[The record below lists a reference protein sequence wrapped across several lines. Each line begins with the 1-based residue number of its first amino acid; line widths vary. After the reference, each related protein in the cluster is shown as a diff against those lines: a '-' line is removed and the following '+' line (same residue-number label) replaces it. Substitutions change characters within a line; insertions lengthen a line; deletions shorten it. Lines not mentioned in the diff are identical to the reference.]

1 MNGQRIFDLWHSGL
15 VTAAWVAAPFLLV
28 ALGVGFITSLLQA
41 ATQLQE
47 NAISF
52 VPKIVAAALVLVL
65 AGPWLLSHLTQFT
78 STSMTTLVDL
88 GREAG
93 TK

>member
-15 VTAAWVAAPFLLV
+15 VTAAWVAGPFLLV

-52 VPKIVAAALVLVL
+52 VPKMVAAALVLVL
-65 AGPWLLSHLTQFT
+65 AGPWLLGHLTQFT
-78 STSMTTLVDL
+78 SKSMQTVVDL

-93 TK
+93 Q

>member
-52 VPKIVAAALVLVL
+52 VPKVVAAALVLIL
-65 AGPWLLSHLTQFT
+65 AGPWLLSHLTQFA
-78 STSMTTLVDL
+78 SASMDTIVEL
-88 GREAG
+88 GREANR
-93 TK
+93 

>member
-52 VPKIVAAALVLVL
+52 VPKVVAAALVLVL
-65 AGPWLLSHLTQFT
+65 AGPWLLSNLTHFAAT
-78 STSMTTLVDL
+78 AMATITDL

-93 TK
+93 KR

>member
-47 NAISF
+47 NVLSF
-52 VPKIVAAALVLVL
+52 VPKIVALAATLML
-65 AGPWLLSHLTQFT
+65 AGPWALDQLTHYTQQ
-78 STSMTTLVDL
+78 SMESIAKI
-88 GREAG
+88 GQAG
-93 TK
+93 PQ